1 MNPPVLELS
10 GLSKTFRPRDAIP
23 LRAVDDVSLHIDRG
37 ECVALVGES
46 GSGKSTLARLA
57 LRLIAPDSGT
67 VTLQGRSLM
76 RIAPPALRAAR
87 LTMQPIFQDPAASF
101 NPRRTVRSILSQVLV
116 QAGATSV
123 ADEQLDALLARVELR
138 PAPDYLGRYPHE
150 LSGGQRQRLA
160 IARAIASQPAVII
173 ADEPLSGADVSI
185 RAQLLNL
192 LVDLQRDSGV
202 AYLLITHDMLVARA
216 FSHRVAVM
224 YRGRIVEEGPTA
236 EVLSAPRHPYT
247 KSLIAAVQSLDP
259 PFAHDGPGPVGDTS
273 ANGVQRGD
281 VKSGPGASH
290 LTLDR

>member
-1 MNPPVLELS
+1 MNPPVLELTQ
-10 GLSKTFRPRDAIP
+10 LSKTFRPRDATP
-23 LRAVDDVSLHIDRG
+23 LRAVDDASLHIDRG

-57 LRLIAPDSGT
+57 LRLMAPDSGT

-76 RIAPPALRAAR
+76 QLSSPALRAAR

-101 NPRRTVRSILSQVLV
+101 NPRRTVRAILTQVLL

-123 ADEQLDALLARVELR
+123 GDEQLGALLARVELR
-138 PAPDYLGRYPHE
+138 PAGDYLSRYPHE

-160 IARAIASQPAVII
+160 IARAIAPQPAVII

-185 RAQLLNL
+185 RAQILNL

-224 YRGRIVEEGPTA
+224 YRGRIIEEGPTG
-236 EVLSAPRHPYT
+236 EVLAAPRHPYT
-247 KSLIAAVQSLDP
+247 QRLIAAVQALDP
-259 PFAHDGPGPVGDTS
+259 PFAHDAPAPVDNRS
-273 ANGVQRGD
+273 ANPLQRGSAG
-281 VKSGPGASH
+281 SGFDASH
-290 LTLDR
+290 WSLDR

>member
-1 MNPPVLELS
+1 MNSPVLELS
-10 GLSKTFRPRDAIP
+10 RLSKTFRPRDAVP

-57 LRLIAPDSGT
+57 LRLIPPDGGT
-67 VTLQGRSLM
+67 ITLQGQSLM
-76 RIAPPALRAAR
+76 QLSPPALRAAR

-101 NPRRTVRSILSQVLV
+101 NPRRTVRAILSQVLV

-123 ADEQLDALLARVELR
+123 ADKQLDALLARVELR
-138 PAPDYLGRYPHE
+138 PARDYLGRYPHE

-160 IARAIASQPAVII
+160 IARAIAAQPAVII

-185 RAQLLNL
+185 RAQILNL

-224 YRGRIVEEGPTA
+224 YRGRIIEEGPTDQ
-236 EVLSAPRHPYT
+236 VLAAPRHPYT
-247 KSLIAAVQSLDP
+247 QSLIAAVQSLDP
-259 PFAHDGPGPVGDTS
+259 PFAHDVPAPAGKAP
-273 ANGVQRGD
+273 ANPSNAAARDQRR
-281 VKSGPGASH
+281 V
-290 LTLDR
+290 LRT

>member
-57 LRLIAPDSGT
+57 LRLITPDSGT

-76 RIAPPALRAAR
+76 QLSPPALRAAR
-87 LTMQPIFQDPAASF
+87 LAMQPIFQDPAASF
-101 NPRRTVRSILSQVLV
+101 NPRRTVRAILAQVLV

-123 ADEQLDALLARVELR
+123 ADEQLDTLLARVELR
-138 PAPDYLGRYPHE
+138 PARDYLGRYPHE

-160 IARAIASQPAVII
+160 IARAIAAQPAVII

-185 RAQLLNL
+185 RAQILNL
-192 LVDLQRDSGV
+192 LVDLQRDCGV

-224 YRGRIVEEGPTA
+224 YRGRVIEEGATD
-236 EVLSAPRHPYT
+236 EVLAAPRHPYT

-259 PFAHDGPGPVGDTS
+259 PYAHDGPAPEGNGS
-273 ANGVQRGD
+273 ANRVQRGD
-281 VKSGPGASH
+281 ATPGPGASH
-290 LTLDR
+290 FTLDR